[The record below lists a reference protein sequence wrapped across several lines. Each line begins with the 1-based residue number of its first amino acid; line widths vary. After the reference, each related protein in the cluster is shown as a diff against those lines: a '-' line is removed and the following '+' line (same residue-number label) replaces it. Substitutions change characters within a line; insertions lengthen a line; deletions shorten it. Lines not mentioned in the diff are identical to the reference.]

1 MGSVELEVVS
11 EGPVHC
17 YAGLGNVLVSI
28 YWGAPDAAVLED
40 RIPWVERVRERHGR
54 GGLLVVVCDGA
65 TGSLPDASFR
75 ERSRAQAQRFED
87 TIVFSAS
94 VIEGDGV
101 LPGLIRAFLRG
112 LALLAPR
119 RVETAFFDRSG
130 PATDWV
136 AARAVP
142 HGGPDASLLRNAL
155 ETLRARRLG

>member
-1 MGSVELEVVS
+1 MEVEVVS

-17 YAGLGNVLVSI
+17 FAALGNVLLSV
-28 YWGAPDAAVLED
+28 YWGAPDAAVLHD
-40 RIPWVERVRERHGR
+40 RIAWVERVRASHGK

-65 TGSLPDASFR
+65 SGSLPDAAFR

-101 LPGLIRAFLRG
+101 LPGLVRAFLRG

-119 RVETAFFDRSG
+119 RVETAFFERVE
-130 PATDWV
+130 PAAAWV
-136 AARAVP
+136 EARAVP
-142 HGGPDASLLRNAL
+142 HGGPDATQLRNAL
-155 ETLRARRLG
+155 ETLRARRLP